1 VRLDHLL
8 SKEHT
13 PRTIYRVPALVGAA
27 VWWALVVFTSGI
39 IDERRRV
46 VAAVASTACPGFA
59 WWVWNALVVACM
71 GWFGTLLG
79 PEESGRRG
87 RDVLGWVGVFLV
99 FDYLIVDASIP

>member
-46 VAAVASTACPGFA
+46 VAAVSSTACLGFA
-59 WWVWNALVVACM
+59 WWVWNARGGLCMVGLAHCWALKNQAEGDVMSLV
-71 GWFGTLLG
+71 G
-79 PEESGRRG
+79 
-87 RDVLGWVGVFLV
+87 LV
-99 FDYLIVDASIP
+99 FSWCLIT